1 VTSRP
6 AACASREFPVPD
18 GGMVGR
24 RYHGQ
29 PVTVPERYQR
39 SRKAGDHLPPDT
51 TCVDRSTFRGNP
63 FSLNVTAG
71 ILTRADAEARFRVW
85 LLRENPDG
93 PDVLYVGP
101 KAFDRRRIWEGMG
114 ELRGRNVA
122 CFCPAPGPCHGNVY
136 IELAN
141 QPEMSTDA

>member
-1 VTSRP
+1 MTDR
-6 AACASREFPVPD
+6 
-18 GGMVGR
+18 GGMLGR
-24 RYHGQ
+24 RYLERGQ

-63 FSLNVTAG
+63 FSLSVAAG
-71 ILTRADAEARFRVW
+71 ILTRADAEARFRSW
-85 LLRENPDG
+85 ILRENPDD
-93 PDVLYVGP
+93 PDVLHVGL
-101 KAFDRRRIWEGMG
+101 KVFDRRRIWQHMG

-122 CFCPAPGPCHGNVY
+122 CYCPAPGPCHGNVY

-141 QPEMSTDA
+141 QPEASNA